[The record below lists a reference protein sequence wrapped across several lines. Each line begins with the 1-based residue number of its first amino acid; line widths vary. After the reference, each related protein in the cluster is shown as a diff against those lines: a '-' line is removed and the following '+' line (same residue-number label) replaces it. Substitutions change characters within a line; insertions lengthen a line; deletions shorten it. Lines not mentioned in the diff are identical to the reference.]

1 MSGPE
6 RPIARNSAARRCLGS
21 DMAQPN
27 AKDIMRSFERAQTD
41 RRNWE
46 SHWQDVADL
55 IRPSREFTT
64 TNTPGGQ
71 RRRRIYD
78 DSATKFS
85 RRAASAV
92 YSLLVNPSTKW
103 FAMATED
110 HRANERRDNRIW
122 MKRATDHLLGIFNS
136 PSSGFATAVDE
147 TIYDLVTFNTGVLM
161 NPMVDGRLRY
171 ISRPLSEIY
180 IVCDVDG
187 RVVAVFRRF
196 TMRAHEI
203 WAKRGRW
210 IMSDKMLERSRSQ
223 RKDAMNDDV
232 SVLHYVHRRD
242 ERDPTLDDGPNKAWA
257 SIYLDIDA
265 KHVMNVS
272 GFDRNPYKV
281 ARWSKEAGETYG
293 RGPGIDALPSIK
305 GVNVMKKTVLEAG
318 EKAVHP
324 PLQVPANGI
333 DGPIHTGPN
342 SLIYYRMGMGGNRT
356 GPIIPLQATD
366 PRIGEELLNVER
378 ANIAEMFYLDL
389 IQLPELDRMTA
400 TEVIER
406 VQQKLGV
413 MAPVLA
419 RITAELLG
427 PIIADATMVEIKSG
441 RLDPPPDDITR
452 SGLTIEYLGPLAV
465 AQRASEA
472 TNVLRLFN
480 AAAPLGP
487 DAMQTI
493 NTDKTVRKLAG
504 YYNTDPDLLYSEEDA
519 EARRQADNAMM
530 QAVEGSEA
538 AKNVGSAIKDVA
550 SANQ

>member
-1 MSGPE
+1 MP
-6 RPIARNSAARRCLGS
+6 
-21 DMAQPN
+21 QPN

-41 RRNWE
+41 RRLWE
-46 SHWQDVADL
+46 NQWQDVADL
-55 IRPSREFTT
+55 IRPSRGFTVKH
-64 TNTPGGQ
+64 TPGGQ
-71 RRRRIYD
+71 RRNRIYD
-78 DSATKFS
+78 DSATKFA

-103 FAMATED
+103 FAMGTED
-110 HRANERRDNRIW
+110 ARANERRDNRIW
-122 MKRATDHLLGIFNS
+122 MKRATDHLLAIFNS
-136 PSSGFATAVDE
+136 PASGFATAIDE
-147 TIYDLVTFNTGVLM
+147 TIYDLVTFNTGILM
-161 NPMVDGRLRY
+161 NPVVDGRVRY

-180 IVCDVDG
+180 IVEDMDG
-187 RVVAVFRRF
+187 RVICVFRKF
-196 TMRAHEI
+196 TMKAHEV
-203 WAKRGRW
+203 WAKRGQW
-210 IMSDKMLERSRSQ
+210 IMSEKMLERSRSE
-223 RKDAMNDDV
+223 RKDAMDDDV
-232 SVLHYVHRRD
+232 TVLHYVHRRD
-242 ERDPTLDDGPNKAWA
+242 ERNPMLADGPNKPWA
-257 SIYLDIDA
+257 SIYLDVDA
-265 KHVMNVS
+265 KHIMNVS
-272 GFDRNPYKV
+272 GFNRNPYKV

-293 RGPGIDALPSIK
+293 RGPGIDALPSIR
-305 GVNVMKKTVLEAG
+305 GINVMKKTVLEAG

-333 DGPIHTGPN
+333 DGPIHTSPN

-356 GPIIPLQATD
+356 GPIIPLESTN
-366 PRIGEELLNVER
+366 PNIGEQLLNVER

-406 VQQKLGV
+406 VQQKLGI

-419 RITAELLG
+419 RITAELIG
-427 PIIADATMVEIKSG
+427 PIIADAVMAEIEAQ
-441 RLDPPPDDITR
+441 RLEPPPEDLRR

-487 DAMQTI
+487 EAMHTI
-493 NTDKTVRKLAG
+493 NTEKTVRKLAG
-504 YYNTDPDLLYSEEDA
+504 YYNTDPDVLNSPEEA
-519 EARRQADNAMM
+519 EANRQAQDAMA
-530 QAVEGSEA
+530 QAVQGSEA